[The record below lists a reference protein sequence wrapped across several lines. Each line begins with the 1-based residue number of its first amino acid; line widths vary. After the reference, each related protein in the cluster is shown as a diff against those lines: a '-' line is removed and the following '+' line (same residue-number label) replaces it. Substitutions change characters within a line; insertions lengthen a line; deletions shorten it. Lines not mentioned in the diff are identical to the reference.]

1 MDIEDVNSQNA
12 RDIRPG
18 AVVAGL
24 VVLAVGIAMLMNATG
39 LADIRI
45 GRLVAPFVLIALGS
59 AIVLEK
65 AAFVCGRRD
74 RDSSIRARARVRQ
87 RRSSAGGFWVVCGG
101 GGVLGSET
109 HMFGLSFHSSWPLL
123 IIFAGLIITTRGL
136 R

>member
-24 VVLAVGIAMLMNATG
+24 VVLAVGVTMLMNATG
-39 LADIRI
+39 VADIRI
-45 GRLVAPFVLIALGS
+45 GRLFAPLVLIALGS

-87 RRSSAGGFWVVCGG
+87 RRGSAGGFWLI
-101 GGVLGSET
+101 GVGVWMLVSQT

-123 IIFAGLIITTRGL
+123 IIFAGLIITSRGL

>member
-24 VVLAVGIAMLMNATG
+24 VVLAVGVAMLMNAAG

-59 AIVLEK
+59 AIMLEK
-65 AAFVCGRRD
+65 AAFVCARRD
-74 RDSSIRARARVRQ
+74 RDSTIRARARVRQ
-87 RRSSAGGFWVVCGG
+87 RRDST
-101 GGVLGSET
+101 GGVWLIGLGVWMLLSQT

-123 IIFAGLIITTRGL
+123 IIFAGLIITSRGW

>member
-18 AVVAGL
+18 AVLAGL
-24 VVLAVGIAMLMNATG
+24 VVLAVGVTMLMNATG

-87 RRSSAGGFWVVCGG
+87 RRSSAGGFWLVGG
-101 GGVLGSET
+101 GGVVLIFPT
-109 HMFGLSFHSSWPLL
+109 PLL
-123 IIFAGLIITTRGL
+123 RLSVYSSL
-136 R
+136 PPLV

>member
-1 MDIEDVNSQNA
+1 MTMDMEDVNSQNA

-24 VVLAVGIAMLMNATG
+24 VVLAVGVAMLMNAAG

-65 AAFVCGRRD
+65 GAFVCGRRE
-74 RDSSIRARARVRQ
+74 RDASGRARMRLRQ
-87 RRSSAGGFWVVCGG
+87 RGGSTGG
-101 GGVLGSET
+101 LWLIGVGVWMLVSQT
-109 HMFGLSFHSSWPLL
+109 HMLGLSFHSS
-123 IIFAGLIITTRGL
+123 
-136 R
+136 